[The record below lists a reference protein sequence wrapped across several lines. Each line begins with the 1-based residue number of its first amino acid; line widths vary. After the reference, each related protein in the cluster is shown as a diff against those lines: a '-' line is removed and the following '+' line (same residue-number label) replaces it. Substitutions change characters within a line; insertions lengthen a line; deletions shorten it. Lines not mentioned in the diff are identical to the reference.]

1 MVTKAPLF
9 DKRRDLIGLFGFFAL
24 TFLTSVIGG
33 MATAESVATWYPT
46 LAKPSFNP
54 PNWIFAPVW
63 ATLYAMMA
71 LAGWRIWRFR
81 GFAGS
86 QRELTLFGVQL
97 VLNCLWSILF
107 FGLRQIGW
115 ALADIVILLVLIV
128 VTAVLFWRRERLAG
142 LLLVPYAIW
151 VAFAAVLNFAIWR
164 MN

>member
-1 MVTKAPLF
+1 MVTNAPLF
-9 DKRRDLIGLFGFFAL
+9 DKRRDLLGLFGFFAL
-24 TFLTSVIGG
+24 TFLASVIGS
-33 MATAESVATWYPT
+33 MATADSVVTWYPT

-54 PNWIFAPVW
+54 PNWVFAPVW

-71 LAGWRIWRFR
+71 LAAWRVWRFR

-86 QRELTLFGVQL
+86 RRELTLFGVQL

-115 ALADIVILLVLIV
+115 ALADIIILLALV
-128 VTAVLFWRRERLAG
+128 VYTAVLFWRRERLAG
-142 LLLVPYAIW
+142 FLLVPYAAW
-151 VAFAAVLNFAIWR
+151 VTFAAVLNFAIWR